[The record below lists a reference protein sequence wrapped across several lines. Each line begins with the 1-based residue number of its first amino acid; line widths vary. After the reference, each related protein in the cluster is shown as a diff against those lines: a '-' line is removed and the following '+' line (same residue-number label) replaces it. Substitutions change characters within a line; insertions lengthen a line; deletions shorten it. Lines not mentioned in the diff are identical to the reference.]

1 MEDKLSELQQTVEL
15 LSAIDMEIY
24 YWWCTAIMVLIHA
37 GFLAYEMGASR
48 VKNSLTAGVKNILAL
63 AYLIPAFYL
72 VGWWIYNAFPG
83 GFTIAEG
90 ASSAAP
96 WSASMGPNMDD
107 KGTGI
112 FWAAFTLFGATTASI
127 LSGSLIERIRL
138 SAYVILACVL
148 GAGVWILGGAWGW
161 HPDGWLLTELG
172 YHDVGA
178 AGVVH
183 TIAGFFALGVL
194 INLGARVGKYGPNGE
209 INDIPPHNLPMAL
222 IGLMLII
229 VGFFGFLGGC
239 IIYNVGGDW
248 TTIYGNP
255 ANLSAFGFNT
265 LMGFAGGVIGAYA
278 ISREPFWMMSGALAG
293 IISAAAG
300 LDVYYPPVAFV
311 VAFVGGCI
319 VPIAG
324 RMLEKMGIDDAVG
337 AVSVHGVAGVW
348 SLIASGIFLNG
359 YPNVGDLPDITFM
372 GQFIGAVVMV
382 ALGFIPG
389 YALSLAMKSMGVLRV
404 PAEVEEIGLDVV
416 EVPSVAYPES
426 SVPASGNYR
435 A

>member
-1 MEDKLSELQQTVEL
+1 MEEQLSELQSTVEL
-15 LSAIDMEIY
+15 LSAVDMEIY
-24 YWWCTAIMVLIHA
+24 YWWCTAIMFLIHA

-63 AYLIPAFYL
+63 AYLIPAFYF

-83 GFTIAEG
+83 GFTITEG
-90 ASSAAP
+90 ASAAAP
-96 WSASMGPNMDD
+96 WSSNMGPNLSD
-107 KGTGI
+107 KGTGV

-127 LSGSLIERIRL
+127 LSGAAIERIRL

-172 YHDVGA
+172 YHDIGA

-183 TIAGFFALGVL
+183 TVAGFFALGVL

-209 INDIPPHNLPMAL
+209 INDIRPHNLPMAL

-239 IIYNVGGDW
+239 IIYNVGSDW

-255 ANLSAFGFNT
+255 TNLSSFGFNT

-300 LDVYYPPVAFV
+300 LDVYYPPVAFL
-311 VAFVGGCI
+311 VAFVGGCLA
-319 VPIAG
+319 PIGG
-324 RMLEKMGIDDAVG
+324 RMLEKAGIDDAVG
-337 AVSVHGVAGVW
+337 AIPVHGFAGVW
-348 SLIASGIFLNG
+348 SLIASGIFLHG
-359 YPNVGDLPDITFM
+359 YPNVGDLPDVT
-372 GQFIGAVVMV
+372 FIGQLIGAAVMM
-382 ALGFIPG
+382 ALGFVPG
-389 YALSLAMKSMGVLRV
+389 YGLSLAMKSLGVLRV
-404 PAEVEEIGLDVV
+404 PEEVEKIGLDAV

-426 SVPASGNYR
+426 SIPAR
-435 A
+435 ANQ

>member
-1 MEDKLSELQQTVEL
+1 MEDQLSQLQSTVEL

-90 ASSAAP
+90 AAGAAP
-96 WSASMGPNMDD
+96 WSASMGPNLSD

-127 LSGSLIERIRL
+127 LSGSAIERIRL

-161 HPDGWLLTELG
+161 HPNGWLLTELG

-183 TIAGFFALGVL
+183 TVAGFFALGVL

-239 IIYNVGGDW
+239 IIYNVAGDW

-311 VAFVGGCI
+311 VAFAGGCI
-319 VPIAG
+319 APLAG

-337 AVSVHGVAGVW
+337 AISVHGVAGVW
-348 SLIASGIFLNG
+348 SLIASGVFLHG

-372 GQFIGAVVMV
+372 GQVIGAVVMA

-389 YALSLAMKSMGVLRV
+389 YAISLAMKSLGVLRV
-404 PAEVEEIGLDVV
+404 PPEVEEMGLDVV

-426 SVPASGNYR
+426 SVPASASSR